1 MAGKEITPI
10 NKNDNLPAA
19 LSAKAAGKIKRNK
32 TLIFNFT
39 SLSILQICNYIF
51 PFITLPYLVR
61 VLGPERFGFVNF
73 IIAFTGY
80 FGIIT
85 DYGFNLSGTQSIS
98 VNRAD
103 KTQLNK
109 TFSSILIIKLMLFL
123 VCSLLFIICLIC
135 INRFSADWFAYSAGF
150 LSVLGNVLFPVWL
163 FMGLEKM
170 KYVSIINIIV
180 KLVFTIS
187 VFVFIMNPG
196 HSVLYL
202 FIYSLHLIIIGLIGI
217 FVAIV
222 NLKLKFVWPSL
233 DEFVFHIKE
242 GWYVFLSTFSIS
254 LYTISN
260 TFILGL
266 FASNEVVGYFAAA
279 DKIRSAVQGFF
290 SSASQAVYPHLSSLF
305 VESRQAALRFVR
317 KFLYLVVC
325 LGSIASLLTLIFAEK
340 IVIVFLG
347 VQYRYSVVLLQIFS
361 FLPLIIMIGNV
372 FGVQTLLN
380 AGYKKAFSKV
390 LAISAA
396 INIII
401 SFIFVPKYL
410 ALGTSIIVMIVES
423 FVTLGF
429 FYQLNKNN
437 IHIFQKSHV

>member
-1 MAGKEITPI
+1 MAGQEINPTDKKDI
-10 NKNDNLPAA
+10 IPAV
-19 LSAKAAGKIKRNK
+19 LSLKAAGRIKRNK

-39 SLSILQICNYIF
+39 SLSFLQICNYIF

-98 VNRAD
+98 INREN
-103 KTQLNK
+103 KIQLNK
-109 TFSSILIIKLMLFL
+109 IFSSILLIKLILFL
-123 VCSLLFIICLIC
+123 ACSVLFIICLFC
-135 INRFSADWFAYSAGF
+135 ISRFRADWFAYSAGF

-170 KYVSIINIIV
+170 KYVSIINITV
-180 KLVFTIS
+180 KLIFTIS
-187 VFVFIMNPG
+187 VFVLILNPG
-196 HSVLYL
+196 NSVLYL
-202 FIYSLHLIIIGLIGI
+202 FIYSLHLIIIGLIGV
-217 FVAIV
+217 FVSVV
-222 NLKLKFVWPSL
+222 NLKLKFAWPSK
-233 DEFVFHIKE
+233 DEFVSHIKE

-266 FASNEVVGYFAAA
+266 FASNEVVGYFSAA
-279 DKIRSAVQGFF
+279 DKIRVAVQGFF

-305 VESRQAALRFVR
+305 VESRKAALRFVR
-317 KFLYLVVC
+317 KFFYIVIC
-325 LGSIASLLTLIFAEK
+325 FGSITSLLTIIFAEK
-340 IVIVFLG
+340 IVTVFLG
-347 VQYRYSVVLLQIFS
+347 IQYSESVILLQIMA
-361 FLPLIIMIGNV
+361 FLPLIIMTGNV

-380 AGYKKAFSKV
+380 AGYKKDFSKV
-390 LAISAA
+390 LVMSAA

-401 SFIFVPKYL
+401 SFIFVPEFL
-410 ALGTSIIVMIVES
+410 ALGTSIIVMIVEL

-429 FYQLNKNN
+429 YYKLKKNN
-437 IHIFQKSHV
+437 MHIFQKSHV

>member
-1 MAGKEITPI
+1 MAGKKINPI
-10 NKNDNLPAA
+10 NTNDNLPAA

-98 VNRAD
+98 VNRDD

-109 TFSSILIIKLMLFL
+109 TFSSILLIKLMLFAA
-123 VCSLLFIICLIC
+123 CSIIFIICLFC
-135 INRFSADWFAYSAGF
+135 INRFAEDWLAYSAGF
-150 LSVLGNVLFPVWL
+150 LSVFGSVLFPVWL

-170 KYVSIINIIV
+170 KYVSIINITV
-180 KLVFTIS
+180 KLLFTIS
-187 VFVFIMNPG
+187 IFVLIINRS

-202 FIYSLHLIIIGLIGI
+202 FIYSLHLIIIGLMGI
-217 FVAIV
+217 YVSIV
-222 NLKLKFVWPSL
+222 NLKLKFVWPSKAEL
-233 DEFVFHIKE
+233 IFHMKE

-266 FASNEVVGYFAAA
+266 FASNEVVGYFSAA

-305 VESRQAALRFVR
+305 VQSRQAALSFVK
-317 KFLYLVVC
+317 KFFYIIVC
-325 LGSIASLLTLIFAEK
+325 LGSIASILTMIFAEK
-340 IVIVFLG
+340 IVIIFLG
-347 VQYRYSVVLLQIFS
+347 TQYRESVVLLQIIS

-380 AGYKKAFSKV
+380 AGYKKAFSKI

-396 INIII
+396 VNIVI
-401 SFIFVPKYL
+401 SFVFVPKYL

-429 FYQLNKNN
+429 YFQLNKNN
-437 IHIFQKSHV
+437 IHIFRKSHV